1 MPKLLPSKALPSVPW
16 QARHADSDYGVSDEP
31 DWRQVDWAS
40 HLHQVQVGRDTLTY
54 VDLGEGEGSP
64 VVFVH
69 GLGGQWQNFI
79 ETLPRVALERRVL
92 ALDLPGFGA
101 SEMPAG
107 GEISIQEYGKVIAG
121 FCEALGLDDV
131 ALVGNSMGGFI
142 TAEVTIQNPGRV
154 ERLVLISA
162 AGITSSNLLHTPT
175 KLIGQV
181 AKVVTAA
188 TSASH
193 HRRMSSRPVTR
204 HVALA
209 LVARHPSK
217 LRADAAWEGLIKGA
231 GRDGF
236 EAALMASVNYDYRD
250 RLEEITCPTLIIWG
264 ENDSV
269 VSVEDAHE
277 YERLISDSRKTVM
290 EDTGHVPMMERP
302 RAVNDVLLE
311 FLAETGPAEQK
322 ETVDAVSERR

>member
-1 MPKLLPSKALPSVPW
+1 MQKILPSKALPSVPW
-16 QARHADSDYGVSDEP
+16 QARHADSDYGVSDKP

-40 HLHQVQVGRDTLTY
+40 HLHRLQVGQDSLTY
-54 VDLGEGEGSP
+54 VDLGEGEGNP

-79 ETLPRVALERRVL
+79 ETLPRIAQERRVL
-92 ALDLPGFGA
+92 ALDLPGFGS

-107 GEISIQEYGKVIAG
+107 GEISIQEYGKVVDG
-121 FCEALGLDDV
+121 FCEVLGLERV

-142 TAEVTIQNPGRV
+142 AAEVTIQNPERV

-162 AGITSSNLLHTPT
+162 AGITSSNILHAPT
-175 KLIGQV
+175 RLIGRV

-188 TSASH
+188 TTASH

-209 LVARHPSK
+209 LVARHPCK

-236 EAALMASVNYDYRD
+236 EAALMASVKYDYRD
-250 RLEEITCPTLIIWG
+250 RLEEIECPTLIIWG

-269 VSVEDAHE
+269 ISVEDAHE

-302 RAVNDVLLE
+302 RAVNDVVLE
-311 FLAETGPAEQK
+311 FLAETGAAEER
-322 ETVDAVSERR
+322 ETVDAASERR

>member
-1 MPKLLPSKALPSVPW
+1 MHKILPSKALPSVPW

-31 DWRQVDWAS
+31 DWRRVDWAD
-40 HLHQVQVGRDTLTY
+40 HLHRVQLGPDSVNY
-54 VDLGEGEGSP
+54 VEMGEGEGNP

-79 ETLPRVALERRVL
+79 ETLPRIAQKRRVL
-92 ALDLPGFGA
+92 ALDLPGFGM

-107 GEISIQEYGKVIAG
+107 GEISIQEYGKLVHR
-121 FCEALGLDDV
+121 FCEALGLERV

-142 TAEVTIQNPGRV
+142 AGEVTIQNPDRV

-162 AGITSSNLLHTPT
+162 AGITSSNVLHAPT
-175 KLIGQV
+175 RLIGRV
-181 AKVVTAA
+181 ARVVTSSTTAR
-188 TSASH
+188 H

-217 LRADAAWEGLIKGA
+217 LRGDAAWEGLIKGA
-231 GRDGF
+231 GRAGF

-250 RLEEITCPTLIIWG
+250 RIEEIGCPTLIIWG

-269 VSVEDAHE
+269 ISVDDAHE

-311 FLAETGPAEQK
+311 FLAETGEAEDK
-322 ETVDAVSERR
+322 EAVEAISERR

>member
-1 MPKLLPSKALPSVPW
+1 MHKILPSKAMPSVPW

-40 HLHQVQVGRDTLTY
+40 HLHRVEVGQDSLTY
-54 VDLGEGEGSP
+54 VDLGEGEGNP

-79 ETLPRVALERRVL
+79 ETLPRIAQERRVL
-92 ALDLPGFGA
+92 ALDLPGFGS

-107 GEISIQEYGKVIAG
+107 GEISIQEYGKVVDG
-121 FCEALGLDDV
+121 FCEVLGLERV

-142 TAEVTIQNPGRV
+142 AAEVTIQNPERV

-162 AGITSSNLLHTPT
+162 AGITSSNILHAPT
-175 KLIGQV
+175 RLIGRV

-188 TSASH
+188 TTVSH

-209 LVARHPSK
+209 LVARHPCK

-236 EAALMASVNYDYRD
+236 EAALMASVKYDYRD
-250 RLEEITCPTLIIWG
+250 RLEEIECPTLIIWG

-269 VSVEDAHE
+269 ISVEDAHE

-302 RAVNDVLLE
+302 RAVNDVVLE
-311 FLAETGPAEQK
+311 FLAETGAAEER
-322 ETVDAVSERR
+322 ETVDAASERR

>member
-1 MPKLLPSKALPSVPW
+1 MHKILPSKAMPSVPW

-40 HLHQVQVGRDTLTY
+40 HLHRVEVGQDSLTY
-54 VDLGEGEGSP
+54 VDLGEGEGKP

-79 ETLPRVALERRVL
+79 ETLPRIAQERRVL
-92 ALDLPGFGA
+92 ALDLPGFGS

-107 GEISIQEYGKVIAG
+107 GEISIQEYGKVVDG
-121 FCEALGLDDV
+121 FCEVLGLERV

-142 TAEVTIQNPGRV
+142 AAEVTIQNPDRV

-162 AGITSSNLLHTPT
+162 AGITSSNILHAPT
-175 KLIGQV
+175 RLIGRV

-188 TSASH
+188 TTASH

-209 LVARHPSK
+209 LVARHPCK

-236 EAALMASVNYDYRD
+236 EAALMASVKYDYRD
-250 RLEEITCPTLIIWG
+250 RLEEIECPTLIIWG

-269 VSVEDAHE
+269 ISVEDAHE

-302 RAVNDVLLE
+302 RAVNDVVLE
-311 FLAETGPAEQK
+311 FLAETGAAEER
-322 ETVDAVSERR
+322 ETVDAASERR